1 MKELN
6 EKVAIITGAGQGIG
20 KGIALHLGKRGVK
33 VVCVGRRLDPIVQTV
48 KEVEEAG
55 GQGFAIT
62 CDVGNREDVKK
73 VVKATVEKY
82 GTVDVVV
89 NNAQSL
95 PGSAKVEDTTYEQML
110 TAWQSGTI
118 GSLNMMQECFPYMKD
133 QNEGRIINFASATG
147 MFGYAGQLAYGCNKE
162 SIRGLTKIA
171 AKEWAQYNII
181 VNCVLPG
188 AESPVNEIVYMFFV
202 LTMPVIFFIISVDP
216 EELIIKARS
225 SSFKLLANNLFSSL
239 SSGTKHILLKY

>member
-6 EKVAIITGAGQGIG
+6 EKIAIITGAGQGIG

-95 PGSAKVEDTTYEQML
+95 PGTS
-110 TAWQSGTI
+110 
-118 GSLNMMQECFPYMKD
+118 
-133 QNEGRIINFASATG
+133 
-147 MFGYAGQLAYGCNKE
+147 
-162 SIRGLTKIA
+162 
-171 AKEWAQYNII
+171 
-181 VNCVLPG
+181 
-188 AESPVNEIVYMFFV
+188 
-202 LTMPVIFFIISVDP
+202 
-216 EELIIKARS
+216 
-225 SSFKLLANNLFSSL
+225 
-239 SSGTKHILLKY
+239 